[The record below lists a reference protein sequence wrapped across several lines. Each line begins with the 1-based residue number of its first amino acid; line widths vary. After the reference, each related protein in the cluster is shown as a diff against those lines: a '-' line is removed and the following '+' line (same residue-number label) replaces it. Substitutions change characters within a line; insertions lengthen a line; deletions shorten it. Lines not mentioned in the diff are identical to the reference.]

1 MALIRPSTLLL
12 ATAMSAPALWHAG
25 VARDLDA
32 TVAMERFLLAVAV
45 STVLLAGL
53 RTLTASYQR
62 HRIATAP
69 VRAEDKVVDPYPPDA
84 PAE

>member
-12 ATAMSAPALWHAG
+12 ATGMSAPALWHAT
-25 VARDLDA
+25 VAGDLSC

-45 STVLLAGL
+45 SAVLLAGL
-53 RTLTASYQR
+53 RAVTASYAR

-69 VRAEDKVVDPYPPDA
+69 VRAEDKVVDEPSGG
-84 PAE
+84 

>member
-12 ATAMSAPALWHAG
+12 ATGMSTPALWHAA
-25 VARDLDA
+25 VAGDLSP

-45 STVLLAGL
+45 SAVLLAGL
-53 RTLTASYQR
+53 RSITTVYQR

-69 VRAEDKVVDPYPPDA
+69 VRAEDKTIVEPPPDA
-84 PAE
+84 AE